1 MPVHNECRPK
11 NRPNILSCPAP
22 ALKATMD
29 RLDSLPRWRPMSCM
43 RSCQGEIWGYGWGLG

>member
-1 MPVHNECRPK
+1 MNETE
-11 NRPNILSCPAP
+11 NRPSILLSFSCPAP
-22 ALKATMD
+22 TLKATMD